1 MPARAA
7 AILRVRLDVQRDG
20 PVFSS
25 SIAATLLKSRVRL
38 GSVRREWQVPAILL
52 LLLLF
57 FFYLLMVLFALQI
70 CTLPNPGSSRGA
82 HKFYYWAH
90 WKGSVRTKNTLD
102 NVLSRKSGVLLWK
115 LSKIWSVNPHITIPR
130 THWLHPTY
138 SSCSTNYQFT
148 FAAFSAK
155 PLFARRNWGSMQ
167 PFGFDC
173 ASRAPCGPPGPTLG
187 RSCSLHPKF
196 NFLKRDMKKEKGKDK
211 LIIKLKKNEEK
222 FIIKF

>member
-115 LSKIWSVNPHITIPR
+115 LSKSKW
-130 THWLHPTY
+130 WLVALMARVQNESGY
-138 SSCSTNYQFT
+138 SNS
-148 FAAFSAK
+148 
-155 PLFARRNWGSMQ
+155 
-167 PFGFDC
+167 
-173 ASRAPCGPPGPTLG
+173 
-187 RSCSLHPKF
+187 
-196 NFLKRDMKKEKGKDK
+196 K
-211 LIIKLKKNEEK
+211 LDPNSFKIG
-222 FIIKF
+222 